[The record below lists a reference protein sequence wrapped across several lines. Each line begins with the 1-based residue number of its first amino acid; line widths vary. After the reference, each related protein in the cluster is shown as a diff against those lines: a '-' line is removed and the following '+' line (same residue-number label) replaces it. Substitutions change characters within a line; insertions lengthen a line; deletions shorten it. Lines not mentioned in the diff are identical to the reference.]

1 MDRGNFGYILGGKL
15 KVKLHEKDELT
26 KQYDVAL
33 KILKTKV
40 DKEEHLAETEENI
53 KGTFY
58 LEKFWVKRSE
68 FRTSANLSG
77 LSFCVF
83 VFN

>member
-53 KGTFY
+53 KGTCY
-58 LEKFWVKRSE
+58 LEQFGDRFLVHTTPAK
-68 FRTSANLSG
+68 N
-77 LSFCVF
+77 SFG
-83 VFN
+83 

>member
-53 KGTFY
+53 KGTCYFN
-58 LEKFWVKRSE
+58 LEQFW
-68 FRTSANLSG
+68 
-77 LSFCVF
+77 VF